1 MLCMRL
7 LRERHPQSEKK
18 QREGAR
24 SKRGRQ
30 SGMRGRAYW
39 IIWKNVH
46 GT

>member
-24 SKRGRQ
+24 SEEGDR
-30 SGMRGRAYW
+30 
-39 IIWKNVH
+39 VE
-46 GT
+46 